1 MVVIQLKIWQ
11 LHIGEELVWSV
22 ALKAHDPGLTSI
34 RKHSYFSAILTL
46 VEIKNTAVTNMT
58 KQRMS
63 EKTLI
68 SYATTYIFRSDR

>member
-22 ALKAHDPGLTSI
+22 ALKAHDPGLTPL

-46 VEIKNTAVTNMT
+46 VEIK
-58 KQRMS
+58 KHCGDKHD
-63 EKTLI
+63 KTTHVGENFDFVRYNIHLQK
-68 SYATTYIFRSDR
+68 